1 MNRALKTNLA
11 DDKSD
16 RVRREQAL
24 TQLFPLR
31 RFCIPKVV
39 HALNTIR
46 PLRVE
51 NLPVNVIEPTGLLE
65 ELWLEPS
72 TTINNDHR
80 CSEPNF
86 DLEQF
91 TIGLLI
97 ILCWGRGGLFP

>member
-24 TQLFPLR
+24 IQLLPLR

-39 HALNTIR
+39 HALNTVR

-51 NLPVNVIEPTGLLE
+51 NFPVNVIEPTGLLE
-65 ELWLEPS
+65 ELRLEPS
-72 TTINNDHR
+72 TTINSHHR

-86 DLEQF
+86 NLKRF
-91 TIGLLI
+91 TISLLV
-97 ILCWGRGGLFP
+97 ILC